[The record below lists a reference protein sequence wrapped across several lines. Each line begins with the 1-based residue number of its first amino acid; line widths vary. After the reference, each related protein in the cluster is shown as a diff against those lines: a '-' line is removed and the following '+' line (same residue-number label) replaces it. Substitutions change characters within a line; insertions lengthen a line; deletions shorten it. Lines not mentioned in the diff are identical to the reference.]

1 MLKPAKTS
9 DIVAKSCNV
18 VNVLQELNMDIW

>member
-9 DIVAKSCNV
+9 DIVAKPCNV
-18 VNVLQELNMDIW
+18 VNVLQELNLDIW